1 MGGSIEVQSQWGKGS
16 IFIVRIPHQQEKG
29 AA

>member
-1 MGGSIEVQSQWGKGS
+1 VQSQWGKGS
-16 IFIVRIPHQQEKG
+16 IFIVRIPNQQEKG